1 VPNRT
6 TSTSKWSA
14 FFEAWHALLGD
25 SAVSSRDLA
34 AIYLDDN
41 RLGWFEQFS
50 SAAATVF
57 RESLPPDLEPTTDK
71 ERCEFSRKLG
81 YALRARCDRIFGKI
95 RLVRGVAAGSSH
107 GNSVQWQVVLV
118 AQSRARTYPRA
129 NNAKTSPAL
138 PATSPGQTQNDTSEP
153 LVVPVDEALSQAASR
168 AVEPKPAGD
177 GAGDAGDPE
186 TITSASNNA
195 CRVQNR
201 SSAGDAGDVSGVRA
215 SACAQ
220 CSCNPSPP
228 PTGDGPS
235 VESITRGTDDE
246 IQVQKTIRCRR
257 RG

>member
-1 VPNRT
+1 MGSFVEFCRQIFGMLEFAGA
-6 TSTSKWSA
+6 TSGLGNLDRLRAQQDDEHIEWSA

-34 AIYLDDN
+34 AINLDDN

-50 SAAATVF
+50 SAATTVF

-153 LVVPVDEALSQAASR
+153 LVVPVDEASIAGSITSSR
-168 AVEPKPAGD
+168 A
-177 GAGDAGDPE
+177 
-186 TITSASNNA
+186 
-195 CRVQNR
+195 
-201 SSAGDAGDVSGVRA
+201 
-215 SACAQ
+215 
-220 CSCNPSPP
+220 
-228 PTGDGPS
+228 
-235 VESITRGTDDE
+235 
-246 IQVQKTIRCRR
+246 
-257 RG
+257 